1 MKRVVLISIL
11 SLLICTGAA
20 ARRHESNVPCV
31 TFGAEWSYSAAFLK
45 GYHYYFIAPEGFRIE
60 ERDNRATF
68 HSNCE
73 VYLHAGYNLNGNWN
87 LSLYAGYAGIGDF
100 HTGIPVSL
108 RMTRFFGN
116 DPLQDRW
123 FAYCDIGS
131 GISIKK
137 DPQELLS
144 GKIGV
149 GYRLS
154 MSKYTKVDFIAALRC
169 IHTHPDI
176 EYFGEKIS
184 LESVSRSSGY
194 IISASVGIGITF

>member
-11 SLLICTGAA
+11 SLLICM
-20 ARRHESNVPCV
+20 ESSGRTHQSNIPRL
-31 TFGAEWSYSAAFLK
+31 TYGAEWGYSAALLK
-45 GYHYYFIAPEGFRIE
+45 GYHYYFIAPEGYRVE
-60 ERDNRATF
+60 ERGSGPVF

-73 VYLHAGYNLNGNWN
+73 VYLHAGYNMNADWN
-87 LSLYAGYAGIGDF
+87 LSVYAGYAGIGDF

-144 GKIGV
+144 GKIGG

-154 MSKYTKVDFIAALRC
+154 MSRYTKLDFIAAIRYM
-169 IHTHPDI
+169 HTHPDI
-176 EYFGEKIS
+176 EYFGEKIG
-184 LESVSRSSGY
+184 LESVSRSSGH
-194 IISASVGIGITF
+194 IVSASVGIGITF